1 MLLNEANRA
10 LQQHLQLQ
18 AGIIATCAQIRAPV
32 VECRRTASSFTKLQA
47 LATADGSNRHRSSMA
62 QQMREAKENAKESPT
77 SAKATTTNTT
87 TAWSITITTT
97 AARRRRKQY
106 GP

>member
-77 SAKATTTNTT
+77 KATTTNAT

-106 GP
+106 GH